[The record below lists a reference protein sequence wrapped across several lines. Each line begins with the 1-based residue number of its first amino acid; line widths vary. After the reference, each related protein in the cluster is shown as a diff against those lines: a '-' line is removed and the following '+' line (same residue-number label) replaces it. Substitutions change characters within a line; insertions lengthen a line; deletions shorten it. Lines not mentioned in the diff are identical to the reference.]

1 MSRKLVM
8 AVMLGVL
15 AATGA
20 YVLVYLFRWEWHR
33 AIITGVFF
41 LAAELAVAVMVV
53 LRKITGLEERLEA
66 LAAGAARDRAVPDP
80 MLLERLR
87 ATAPEASKPFAWLD
101 PGSTTTNV
109 FLPFLLGVGAVAS
122 ALAWIVEHVAR
133 RTAVP
138 VLERRLAASLA
149 PLALPV
155 GGLVGVGEA
164 PVATVP
170 PRRRARTVALVA
182 VGAVG
187 SLVATAGIDL
197 VADAIQTRPD
207 ARSDD
212 VHTTID
218 VQLRGAA
225 ASQHAARRAGDLWGT
240 CSHVLHSRAA
250 GATIEAV
257 DVALVTIRVPT
268 DIGSHGQHRL
278 RGCLED
284 AVVDRVQASVV
295 AMETVA
301 AVSDDEAP

>member
-1 MSRKLVM
+1 VSRKLVM
-8 AVMLGVL
+8 AMMLGVL
-15 AATGA
+15 AASGA

-33 AIITGVFF
+33 AIITGIFF

-53 LRKITGLEERLEA
+53 LRKITRVEERLEA
-66 LAAGAARDRAVPDP
+66 LAAGAARERAVPDP

-87 ATAPEASKPFAWLD
+87 ATAPEAPDPFAWLD
-101 PGSTTTNV
+101 PGSSTTNV

-138 VLERRLAASLA
+138 VLERRLAVSLA
-149 PLALPV
+149 PLSLPP
-155 GGLVGVGEA
+155 GGLVGLGDVPHA
-164 PVATVP
+164 VAP
-170 PRRRARTVALVA
+170 PRRRGRAAALLV
-182 VGAVG
+182 VGVLG

-207 ARSDD
+207 ARRSE

-225 ASQHAARRAGDLWGT
+225 ANEHTVRRAGDLWGT
-240 CSHVLHSRAA
+240 CSHVLHSRAV
-250 GATIEAV
+250 GATIEGVTAGR
-257 DVALVTIRVPT
+257 VTIRVPT
-268 DIGSHGQHRL
+268 DIGSHGQQRL

-301 AVSDDEAP
+301 VG